1 MTIYENGKIHTMSE
15 SDIVTDAF
23 AVENG
28 KIVALGETA
37 RALSG
42 ERVDLGGK
50 TVIPGLID
58 THLHLL
64 TGADSEADGEMLIPT
79 SIPELLEDLKIR
91 VATLP
96 KGEWIVY
103 KNTYPLRLDELR
115 YPTMRELDA
124 VAPDHPVVVDGYY
137 SSQLNSCALGK
148 LDLNNLPMGG
158 KVVYDD
164 NGEKTGVLLNC
175 AALLVPFAK
184 KRVHSSAKD
193 ALHGMMKEY
202 NRVGITSAIE
212 GIGSFDEIRNVQ
224 SLCEDGKQ
232 TVRMRYTLMAPLQ
245 NEDAFLAELE
255 SLTLDEEYGAVRFL
269 KNTVDGGILT
279 GTSLMQ
285 EPFINKEDVFGLY
298 GVGDDWTGNHVTKH
312 NVLTKC
318 IRLAHRAGLQ
328 HSAHCVGDGAVK
340 ALLSAYADVGDTQN
354 RRNAVLHGDFVD
366 DALLSWAKELDVQIL
381 FQPAWHYMDAP
392 NVRKILPE
400 SEAVRFQP
408 YRKMLDSGVKVA
420 AGSDHMVKW
429 DERLGCN
436 PFDPFLGLYN
446 MVTCAARDGKRYQ
459 PEQAISRNEALAC
472 YTRHAAYA
480 SFDENLYG
488 TLEVG
493 KCADFL
499 VLDRDYFTCAEEE
512 IIDIRPEMTFV
523 GGKLVWEA

>member
-15 SDIVTDAF
+15 QNQVTDAM

-28 KIVALGETA
+28 KIVALGDEA
-37 RALSG
+37 RLMSG
-42 ERVDLGGK
+42 EHVDLQGK

-79 SIPELLEDLKIR
+79 SIQELLEDLKKR
-91 VATLP
+91 VANLP

-115 YPTMRELDA
+115 YPTIRELDS
-124 VAPDHPVVVDGYY
+124 VAPNHPVVVDGYY

-148 LDLNNLPMGG
+148 LDLEHLPMGG
-158 KVVYDD
+158 KVVYD
-164 NGEKTGVLLNC
+164 NNSEMTGVLLNC
-175 AALLVPFAK
+175 GTIITPFAK
-184 KRVHSSAKD
+184 KRVNCSAKD
-193 ALHGMMKEY
+193 ALCGMMKEY

-224 SLCEDGKQ
+224 SLHEEGKQ

-255 SLTLDEEYGAVRFL
+255 SLTLDAEYGAVRFL

-285 EPFINKEDVFGLY
+285 EPFINKEEIFGLY
-298 GVGDDWTGNHVTKH
+298 GVGDDWRGNHVTKH
-312 NVLTKC
+312 EVLTKC

-328 HSAHCVGDGAVK
+328 HSAHCVGDGAIK
-340 ALLSAYADVGDTQN
+340 ALLDAYADVGDSKN
-354 RRNAVLHGDFVD
+354 RRHAVLHGDFID
-366 DALLSWAKELDVQIL
+366 DALLQQAKDLDVQIL

-392 NVRKILPE
+392 SVGKILPE
-400 SEAVRFQP
+400 SETVKFQP
-408 YRKMLDSGVKVA
+408 YRKLLDSGVKAA

-429 DERLGCN
+429 DERKGCN

-446 MVTCAARDGKRYQ
+446 MVTCACRDGKRYQ
-459 PEQAISRNEALAC
+459 PEQAVSRTEALAC

-512 IIDIRPEMTFV
+512 ILDIRPEKTFV